1 MEKGSG
7 FVVLFLA
14 ARPGTGHCPPLMLTA
29 LILAH
34 PSSYPTKWDLALS
47 STAPNFTE
55 LSINH
60 LESQTNHFAE
70 KKSAAHLCFPG
81 PFCLLKNVPVDFI
94 VLVLQLVQLH
104 LPQLPAHRT
113 ERVPLGLGTGMPQ
126 RDGSQELWT
135 EPWKISKLQTVTPSP
150 APWAA

>member
-1 MEKGSG
+1 MERGSG
-7 FVVLFLA
+7 FLLAFLA
-14 ARPGTGHCPPLMLTA
+14 ARPGTEHCSLLMLTA
-29 LILAH
+29 PILVH
-34 PSSYPTKWDLALS
+34 LSSYPTKRDLALS

-60 LESQTNHFAE
+60 LQSQTNHFAG

-113 ERVPLGLGTGMPQ
+113 ERVP
-126 RDGSQELWT
+126 
-135 EPWKISKLQTVTPSP
+135 
-150 APWAA
+150 